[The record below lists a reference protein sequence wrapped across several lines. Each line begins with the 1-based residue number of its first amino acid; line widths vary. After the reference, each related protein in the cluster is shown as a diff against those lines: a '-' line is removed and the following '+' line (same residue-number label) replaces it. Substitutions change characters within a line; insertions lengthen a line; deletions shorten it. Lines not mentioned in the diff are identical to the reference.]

1 MKIKEIIENYTQHRH
16 SVEAS
21 VFSNNIISCNAEVKK
36 VIRRYKN
43 GEINPGE
50 AIQSLEMLDNLVEEL
65 IYSDYFDYMMETIPN
80 HYRELSEDWI
90 QLEEQIKNYTTVI
103 KQKHGIRE
111 GIANFNSENR
121 QLILMSNKKT
131 TTQKDNAKNKIEKLF
146 QENKGMKS

>member
-1 MKIKEIIENYTQHRH
+1 
-16 SVEAS
+16 
-21 VFSNNIISCNAEVKK
+21 